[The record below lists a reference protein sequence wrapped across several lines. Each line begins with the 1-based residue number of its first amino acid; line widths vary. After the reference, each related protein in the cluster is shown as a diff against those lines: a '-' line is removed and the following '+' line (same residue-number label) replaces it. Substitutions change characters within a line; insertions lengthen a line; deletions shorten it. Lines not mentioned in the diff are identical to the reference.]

1 MIVWHNDSLVTADAV
16 RLSPFDHGITVGNGV
31 FETLRVYGGVPF
43 AWDRHLARLRASAGA
58 LGLTV
63 PDGLREAAL
72 AVIAANDAP
81 EARLRIT
88 ITGGEAPLGSE
99 AGTAPPTVLIAT
111 GPLRPLQASASVTIA
126 PWTRNPEGALTGL
139 KTTSYGENVRALADA
154 NARGCDEA
162 LLCNT
167 RGELCEGTGTNV
179 FIVRGGT
186 VCTPPLASGCLA
198 GITRAVVMERC
209 AALGIP
215 CEEQALTPADLVA
228 ADEAFLTG
236 SLREVTGI
244 DRVEGVTTFT
254 APGPV
259 TLRLAEDFAA
269 YARSGAE

>member
-1 MIVWHNDSLVTADAV
+1 MIIWHNGSLVAADAV

-31 FETLRVYGGVPF
+31 FETLRVYAGVPF
-43 AWDRHLARLRASAGA
+43 AWDRHLARLRASASA

-63 PDGLREAAL
+63 PEGLREAAL
-72 AVIAANDAP
+72 AVIDANDAH

-111 GPLRPLQASASVTIA
+111 GPLRPPQAAAAVTIA

-154 NARGCDEA
+154 NAHGCDEA

-179 FIVRGGT
+179 FIVHAGM
-186 VCTPPLASGCLA
+186 VHTPPLASGCLA

-215 CEEQALTPADLVA
+215 CEEQVLTPADLVA

-244 DRVEGVTTFT
+244 DRVEGVATFA

-259 TLRLAEDFAA
+259 TRRIAEEFAT
-269 YARSGAE
+269 YARSGGE